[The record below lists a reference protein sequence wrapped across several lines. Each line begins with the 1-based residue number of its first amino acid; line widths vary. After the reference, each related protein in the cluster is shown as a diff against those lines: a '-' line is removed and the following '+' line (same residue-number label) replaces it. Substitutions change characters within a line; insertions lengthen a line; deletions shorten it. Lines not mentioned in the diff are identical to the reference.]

1 MESVMYKIIQIIKF
15 APLMLLFGS
24 VMGCKSELTGRLD
37 SSSIQVSTERWGD
50 AEGQAIFLYT
60 LKNSAGMT
68 VKLSNWG
75 AYVQAIIVPNMQ
87 GKFEDVLIGYDSW
100 PEYYNDCCYSG
111 PVVGRFGNRIAQA
124 AFTIDGMRYQL
135 TKNDGGPNKDI
146 NQLHGGKLGLHKRIW
161 QAKLLA
167 DGVELSYLSVDGEEG
182 YPGNLNITVTYTL
195 TPQNELKVD
204 YHATTDRTTP
214 INLTLHSYFN
224 LSGTAQHNIENHIL
238 QIKAHSITPVDDLLI
253 PTGDL
258 MPVAN
263 TPFDFNQPTAI
274 GKHIRTVNPQLKKGG
289 GVDHEF
295 GGYDHNW
302 VFSEYDGSL
311 KNQVS
316 LYDPQSGRLL
326 EIFTQEPA
334 IQFYSGNFMDG
345 SVSGKRGKVV
355 NHRNGLALEP
365 QHFPDSP
372 NQASFPS
379 TLLKPG
385 EVYQTQSVYR
395 FSVK

>member
-1 MESVMYKIIQIIKF
+1 MYKIVQIIKF
-15 APLMLLFGS
+15 APLVLLFGS

-37 SSSIQVSTERWGD
+37 SSSAIQVSSERWGE

-68 VKLSNWG
+68 VKVSNWG
-75 AYVQAIIVPNMQ
+75 AYVQAIIVPDKK

-146 NQLHGGKLGLHKRIW
+146 NQLHGGKLGLHKRVW

-182 YPGNLNITVTYTL
+182 YPGNLNITVTYSL
-195 TPQNELKVD
+195 TSKNELKVD
-204 YHATTDRTTP
+204 YYATTDRTTP
-214 INLTLHSYFN
+214 VNLTLHSYFN
-224 LSGTAQHNIENHIL
+224 LSGAAQRNIENHIL
-238 QIKAHSITPVDDLLI
+238 QIKADSITPVDDLLI
-253 PTGDL
+253 PTGEL

-263 TPFDFNQPTAI
+263 TPFDFNQSTAI
-274 GKHIRTVNPQLKKGG
+274 GKNIRTVNPQLKKGA

-302 VFSEYDGSL
+302 VFSEFDGSL

-326 EIFTQEPA
+326 EILTQEPA
-334 IQFYSGNFMDG
+334 TQFYSGNFMDG
-345 SVSGKRGKVV
+345 SISGKGGKVI